1 MKGVL
6 QGRLEVARNLV
17 ASGFSTANP
26 SKGAFQAQIAVDI
39 LTGLCCCEISVFSI
53 SGIRREGRFMTGREE
68 LFSRSTKSAKMAARS

>member
-6 QGRLEVARNLV
+6 QGRLEVTRNLV

-39 LTGLCCCEISVFSI
+39 FV
-53 SGIRREGRFMTGREE
+53 
-68 LFSRSTKSAKMAARS
+68 